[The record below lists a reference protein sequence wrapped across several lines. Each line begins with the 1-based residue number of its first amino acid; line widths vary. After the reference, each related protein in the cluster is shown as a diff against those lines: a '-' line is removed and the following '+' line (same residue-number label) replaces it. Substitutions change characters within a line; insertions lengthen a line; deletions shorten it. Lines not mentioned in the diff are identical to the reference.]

1 MCPCFRAGF
10 QFVTF
15 FRPNSTQ
22 KNICVY
28 KFSSSRSLFSNLHTM
43 STLRLVG
50 LVAPILAAVAPP
62 VVAGAWS
69 PYKPSG
75 MEYKLMTGVQTFS
88 NAKAI
93 CSGQGTDAS
102 LASPA
107 TSDAAQ
113 FLYSLSSSETWLGLH
128 NDLTERP
135 KPCRD
140 HAVFNWDSGLV
151 CDIQP
156 LSQIFRPFFV
166 LLASVCS
173 CNQRVATHWWRNPA
187 LHAPTCGQSRTHNL
201 PATTRHKQSIAIQT
215 ETHAEYLKFIVLTN
229 FASLPL
235 PKNNIWRLY
244 TAFRRKFC
252 RLAFWWTKQQA
263 VRATFFC
270 GLFVFYT
277 PISSSSFVHRDK
289 VKTQNLFSL
298 SFSIPLFN
306 SFVLTLTVRSGGL

>member
-1 MCPCFRAGF
+1 
-10 QFVTF
+10 
-15 FRPNSTQ
+15 
-22 KNICVY
+22 
-28 KFSSSRSLFSNLHTM
+28 M

-140 HAVFNWDSGLV
+140 HAVFNWDSGL
-151 CDIQP
+151 
-156 LSQIFRPFFV
+156 PFD
-166 LLASVCS
+166 
-173 CNQRVATHWWRNPA
+173 
-187 LHAPTCGQSRTHNL
+187 
-201 PATTRHKQSIAIQT
+201 
-215 ETHAEYLKFIVLTN
+215 E
-229 FASLPL
+229 
-235 PKNNIWRLY
+235 
-244 TAFRRKFC
+244 
-252 RLAFWWTKQQA
+252 
-263 VRATFFC
+263 
-270 GLFVFYT
+270 
-277 PISSSSFVHRDK
+277 SSADW
-289 VKTQNLFSL
+289 
-298 SFSIPLFN
+298 
-306 SFVLTLTVRSGGL
+306 RSGEPNNKRCREFCVSFGSQGSNSWVDTNCNKQFAFVCQRPSTVEAHELQKIVVVQTGTG